1 MERLVHV
8 TSNALRMQAENQR
21 LIAAGLANQN
31 TVGFKRDYGNIASAY
46 FDGEDQSARV
56 YSTRSEAAVD
66 LEPGKTISSDNPL
79 DVSIDGAGFFAARK
93 DNGDN
98 VITRRGDFKVGQDR
112 LLRNGENVIL
122 QGDAGPITVPPNE
135 SVQVSRDGQVL
146 VRLPGQEPNA
156 PPTVVGRLLLVN
168 PPAANVRKGEDGL
181 MRTRDGAVPQADANV
196 VVNNKSLET
205 SNINS
210 IDQMVEMLSSS
221 RTFEI
226 SVKLLATTKELDDQT
241 ARLMR
246 SDR

>member
-1 MERLVHV
+1 
-8 TSNALRMQAENQR
+8 
-21 LIAAGLANQN
+21 
-31 TVGFKRDYGNIASAY
+31 
-46 FDGEDQSARV
+46 
-56 YSTRSEAAVD
+56 
-66 LEPGKTISSDNPL
+66 
-79 DVSIDGAGFFAARK
+79 
-93 DNGDN
+93 
-98 VITRRGDFKVGQDR
+98 
-112 LLRNGENVIL
+112 
-122 QGDAGPITVPPNE
+122 
-135 SVQVSRDGQVL
+135 
-146 VRLPGQEPNA
+146 
-156 PPTVVGRLLLVN
+156 LLLVN

>member
-21 LIAAGLANQN
+21 IIASGLANQN
-31 TVGFKRDYGNIASAY
+31 TVGFKRDYGNMSSAY
-46 FDGEDQSARV
+46 FDAEDVSARV
-56 YSTRSEAAVD
+56 FSTRTDGAVD

-79 DVSIDGAGFFAARK
+79 DVSIEGAGFFAARK
-93 DNGDN
+93 DNGET
-98 VITRRGDFKVGQDR
+98 VITRRGDFRVGADR
-112 LLRNGENVIL
+112 ILRNGENVIME
-122 QGDAGPITVPPNE
+122 GDAGPITVPPYE
-135 SVQVSRDGQVL
+135 SIQVSRDGQVL

-156 PPTVVGRLLLVN
+156 PPNVVGRLLLVN
-168 PPAANVRKGEDGL
+168 PPASNVRKGEDGI
-181 MRTRDGAVPQADANV
+181 MRTRDGTVPQADANV
-196 VVNNKSLET
+196 ALNNKALET

-226 SVKLLATTKELDDQT
+226 SVKLIATAKELDDQT

>member
-21 LIAAGLANQN
+21 LIASGLANQN
-31 TVGFKRDYGNIASAY
+31 TIGFKRDYGNMSSAY
-46 FDGEDQSARV
+46 FNTEDTSARV
-56 YSTRSEAAVD
+56 FTTRTDGAVD

-79 DVSIDGAGFFAARK
+79 DVSIDGQGFFAARK
-93 DNGDN
+93 DNGEN
-98 VITRRGDFKVGQDR
+98 VITRRGDFRIGQDR

-122 QGDAGPITVPPNE
+122 QGDAGPITVPPYE
-135 SVQVSRDGQVL
+135 SIQVSRDGQVL

-168 PPAANVRKGEDGL
+168 PPASNVRKGEDGI
-181 MRTRDGAVPQADANV
+181 MRTRDGTVPQADANV
-196 VVNNKSLET
+196 TVDNKALET

-226 SVKLLATTKELDDQT
+226 SVKLLATAKELDDQT